1 MPNKILRFV
10 NIARMRIL
18 AKVNNNG
25 DIELL
30 IQDTVLIVI
39 DLQM

>member
-10 NIARMRIL
+10 NIARMRIS
-18 AKVNNNG
+18 AKVNKNG

-30 IQDTVLIVI
+30 TQDTVLIVI